1 MRDNKVKRIL
11 REGGVPLG
19 SMVFEFSTTGLARIA
34 AAAGADFLIY
44 DMEHTGWSMETI
56 RMLMAASRSADLAPM
71 VRVPTLQYH
80 FIARAL
86 DLGALGIMV
95 PMLETE
101 EAAREF
107 VACVKY
113 PPRGKRGAAF
123 SVAHDDYRDGEV
135 AAKMQKANEE
145 TLLIGLIETRLGVEN
160 AERIAAVDGIDVLW
174 IGHFDLSNS
183 MGIPA
188 QFQHPDLQASIDRIL
203 AAGKRHGKACGF
215 MAASVEEGRALID
228 RGFRVLAYWGDIWLY
243 RDALSRG
250 IRGIREGLPHPRDR
264 SG

>member
-1 MRDNKVKRIL
+1 MRENRAKRVL

-19 SMVFEFSTTGLARIA
+19 SMVFEFNTSGLARIA

-56 RMLMAASRSADLAPM
+56 RMLMASSRAADLAPF
-71 VRVPTLQYH
+71 VRVPALEYH

-86 DLGALGIMV
+86 DVGALGIMV

-101 EAAREF
+101 EQAREF

-113 PPRGKRGAAF
+113 PPQGRRGAAF
-123 SVAHDDYRDGEV
+123 AVAHDDYRDGDV
-135 AAKMQKANEE
+135 ASKMRSANEE
-145 TLLIGLIETRLGVEN
+145 TLLIALLETRRGVEN
-160 AERIAAVDGIDVLW
+160 AERIAAVEGIDVLW

-188 QFQHPDLQASIDRIL
+188 QFQHPDLQAAIDRIL
-203 AAGKRHGKACGF
+203 AAARKHGKACGF
-215 MAASVEEGRALID
+215 MAASPEEGRALID
-228 RGFRVLAYWGDIWLY
+228 RGFGILCYWGDIWIY
-243 RDALSRG
+243 RETLARG
-250 IRGIREGLPHPRDR
+250 IAGIRESLTVRPPRGR
-264 SG
+264 

>member
-1 MRDNKVKRIL
+1 MRDNAVKRIL

-19 SMVFEFSTTGLARIA
+19 SMVFEFNTPGLPRIA
-34 AAAGADFLIY
+34 AAAGVDFLIY
-44 DMEHTGWSMETI
+44 DMEHSGFDIETI
-56 RMLMAASRSADLAPM
+56 RMLMAASRSAELAPM
-71 VRVPTLQYH
+71 VRVPALEYH

-86 DLGALGIMV
+86 DVGALGVMV

-101 EAAREF
+101 EMAREL

-113 PPRGKRGAAF
+113 PPRGRRGAAF
-123 SVAHDDYRDGEV
+123 TVAHDDFRDGEV
-135 AAKMQKANEE
+135 AAKMQRANEE
-145 TLLIGLIETRLGVEN
+145 TLTIALLETRLGVEN

-183 MGIPA
+183 MGIPG

-203 AAGKRHGKACGF
+203 AAAKRHGKACGF
-215 MAASVEEGRALID
+215 MAASVEEGRALIA
-228 RGFRVLAYWGDIWLY
+228 RGFRVLCYWGDIWIY
-243 RDALSRG
+243 RDTLARG
-250 IRGIREGLPHPRDR
+250 IRGIREAAPPRRDR